1 MKKRKIIV
9 SLFALLG
16 LVSCW
21 EDVEVE
27 LDLGEPQLAVSDI
40 GLAVGEKIRIAI
52 SPDPVVNWDSVQPF
66 YEQTHARLWVNGR
79 EETLHLRLIEDSLQ
93 MNPYNPYY
101 NCFFESDCIA
111 REGDQIRIEANHE
124 GYAPIVAE
132 NTVPSVV
139 PIESLEYSCSL
150 DTLRSYWPVDIRLT
164 FRDQPGKTNYYGL
177 TVCQWLGEKDIFPS
191 SGYGYGTGGYGYI
204 YADEEGRFCCYG
216 NLDTS
221 NEPIIKFRPG
231 TVDYILD
238 ETYDMYADFF
248 DDSEIDGE
256 SYTLRLSYSSLCSE
270 IQWYVLD
277 STGFFHYLDTTIVLD
292 SLYLQIDLI
301 SLSQDDYY
309 RNISNWA
316 ARGFLSESFAE
327 IGLTDPTQVYSNVKG
342 GTGLLSARNISRH
355 IIRLKNP
362 KSEPEPDVFPERVD

>member
-1 MKKRKIIV
+1 MKKIKIIV

-40 GLAVGEKIRIAI
+40 GLAAGQKIRIAI

-111 REGDQIRIEANHE
+111 RERDQIRIEASHD
-124 GYAPIVAE
+124 GYAPIIAE

-150 DTLRSYWPVDIRLT
+150 DTLWDSWPVDIRLT
-164 FRDQPGKTNYYGL
+164 FRDQPGETNYYGL
-177 TVCQWLGEKDIFPS
+177 SVCQWLGENEIFPPS
-191 SGYGYGTGGYGYI
+191 EYGYYYYYGYV
-204 YADEEGRFCCYG
+204 YQDEEGRFCCYG

-256 SYTLRLSYSSLCSE
+256 SYTLRLSYSSLCSVF
-270 IQWYVLD
+270 QFSMPD
-277 STGFFHYLDTTIVLD
+277 STGFSYRDTVIIPD

-362 KSEPEPDVFPERVD
+362 HSKPEPDVFPERVD

>member
-16 LVSCW
+16 LASCW

-40 GLAVGEKIRIAI
+40 GLAAGEKIRIAI

-111 REGDQIRIEANHE
+111 REGDQILIEASHE

-139 PIESLEYSCSL
+139 PIESVDYVFHEDTMWGYSSI
-150 DTLRSYWPVDIRLT
+150 DFQLT
-164 FRDQPGKTNYYGL
+164 FRDKPDETNYYGL
-177 TVCQWLGEKDIFPS
+177 SVCQWLGENEIFPS
-191 SGYGYGTGGYGYI
+191 HVYGLAGYSLI
-204 YADEEGRFCCYG
+204 YTDEEGRYCSYG
-216 NLDTS
+216 RLDTS
-221 NEPIIKFRPG
+221 KEPIIKFRPG

-256 SYTLRLSYSSLCSE
+256 SYTLHLSYSSLYSE
-270 IQWYVLD
+270 TQWYKPD
-277 STGFFHYLDTTIVLD
+277 STGFFYVDTTFVPD

-362 KSEPEPDVFPERVD
+362 HSKPEADVFPERID